1 MRREGG
7 IAKCSLALAKVDR
20 SLHERE
26 EKDVDLS
33 FTWQLQYSPSTPKA
47 TTSIPKSG
55 RGQEGGFK
63 GFLGPPPKPGL
74 FYFILPE
81 GGRKKVV
88 LRKLFIKKG
97 PWVGVSAGKG
107 RRS

>member
-7 IAKCSLALAKVDR
+7 IAKYSLALAKVDR

-33 FTWQLQYSPSTPKA
+33 FTWQLQYFPSFPKA

-55 RGQEGGFK
+55 RGEYGGFK
-63 GFLGPPPKPGL
+63 GFLGSPQSQAS
-74 FYFILPE
+74 FISSFQRGE
-81 GGRKKVV
+81 E
-88 LRKLFIKKG
+88 
-97 PWVGVSAGKG
+97 
-107 RRS
+107 RR

>member
-33 FTWQLQYSPSTPKA
+33 FTWQLQ
-47 TTSIPKSG
+47 
-55 RGQEGGFK
+55 
-63 GFLGPPPKPGL
+63 
-74 FYFILPE
+74 
-81 GGRKKVV
+81 
-88 LRKLFIKKG
+88 
-97 PWVGVSAGKG
+97 
-107 RRS
+107 

>member
-7 IAKCSLALAKVDR
+7 ISKYSLALAKVDN

-33 FTWQLQYSPSTPKA
+33 FTWQLQYFPSSPKA
-47 TTSIPKSG
+47 TISIPKSG

-63 GFLGPPPKPGL
+63 GFFGSPQSQAS
-74 FYFILPE
+74 FISPFQRGE
-81 GGRKKVV
+81 E
-88 LRKLFIKKG
+88 
-97 PWVGVSAGKG
+97 
-107 RRS
+107 RR